1 MFTEMLAAVKRQT
14 ARAMDAEQKAKV
26 AERRALESTLSDAR
40 RLEVAMKAGYLAR
53 YWRAAYALGVAPGGG
68 GGCMAREAATWAA
81 RAPAGG
87 ADALV
92 RLIERVAR
100 EGGAHSE
107 HQSVTPVARE
117 FFARKEYGGGDDG
130 GADGVGADGDA
141 DGGAD
146 GSGSARAWR
155 PSTLADAVDVEIGLR
170 VMRDARVEEAV
181 LVALADRRRALAERT
196 CGDVGLVGHSSDTSG
211 PGIRRSGDW
220 ITLSEAE
227 EAEVAYRRAWLAFL
241 WWRARGARV
250 EPGVCE
256 GRCEEWFRR
265 VAGTTPT
272 FDAAREALEVE
283 EGLRELRELGVEAQL
298 WRRSGGPSGGGGR
311 RLSRG
316 PGPVPVG

>member
-1 MFTEMLAAVKRQT
+1 
-14 ARAMDAEQKAKV
+14 
-26 AERRALESTLSDAR
+26 
-40 RLEVAMKAGYLAR
+40 
-53 YWRAAYALGVAPGGG
+53 
-68 GGCMAREAATWAA
+68 
-81 RAPAGG
+81 
-87 ADALV
+87 
-92 RLIERVAR
+92 
-100 EGGAHSE
+100 
-107 HQSVTPVARE
+107 
-117 FFARKEYGGGDDG
+117 
-130 GADGVGADGDA
+130 
-141 DGGAD
+141 
-146 GSGSARAWR
+146 
-155 PSTLADAVDVEIGLR
+155 
-170 VMRDARVEEAV
+170 MRDARVEEAV

-196 CGDVGLVGHSSDTSG
+196 CGDVGSVSVSGTSG
-211 PGIRRSGDW
+211 PGGRSGDW

-298 WRRSGGPSGGGGR
+298 WRRSGPSPAGER

-316 PGPVPVG
+316 PGPVPGG